1 MEILPDYSY
10 FYDEN
15 TPEEL
20 NLNNEYGGYHI
31 IDILN
36 SFNASNIS
44 FHNDFKIRTLNN
56 LILYILLNS
65 HNITK
70 TIRTENNKTK
80 ISPEVLPVK
89 MYYPTRYI
97 IKNKANKH
105 YHIIKKILD
114 LLKVKY
120 LITREDYGGRY
131 KAYVI
136 EIIEDLTI

>member
-1 MEILPDYSY
+1 METFPDYSY

-20 NLNNEYGGYHI
+20 YLNNSYGGYHI

-36 SFNASNIS
+36 IFNASNNS
-44 FHNDFKIRTLNN
+44 FHNNFKIRTLNN
-56 LILYILLNS
+56 LTLYILLNS
-65 HNITK
+65 HNTTK
-70 TIRTENNKTK
+70 TIRTENNKIKTH
-80 ISPEVLPVK
+80 PEIEPVK

-114 LLKVKY
+114 LLKVQY

-131 KAYVI
+131 NAYVI